1 MADGNQAQ
9 AVGANVVKK
18 PVKTSI
24 VEVFMKGAKKGFYI
38 GVEQILPAMI
48 LGYVI
53 IQFLKL
59 TGLIEILS
67 VVFGPIMGI
76 FGLPGEAI
84 VVLLS
89 AFFSKAAGAA
99 AAANLFGEGVLTA
112 AQCTIL
118 VMPCM
123 LMGTLIGHFARII
136 LVSDVN
142 PKHRGLMLLVP
153 LVDSVV
159 GMLVMKLILT
169 VMGLM

>member
-1 MADGNQAQ
+1 MAEVNQAQ
-9 AVGANVVKK
+9 AASATVAVK

-24 VEVFMKGAKKGFYI
+24 VEVFMKGAKKGFYL

-59 TGLIEILS
+59 TGLIDILS
-67 VVFGPIMGI
+67 VVFGPIMAI
-76 FGLPGEAI
+76 FGLPGESV

-99 AAANLFGEGVLTA
+99 AAANLYGEGVLTA

-118 VMPCM
+118 IIPCM
-123 LMGTLIGHFARII
+123 LMGTLIGHFARIV
-136 LVSDVN
+136 LVADVN
-142 PKHRGLMLLVP
+142 AKHRGLMLLVP
-153 LVDSVV
+153 IIDSVV
-159 GMLVMKLILT
+159 GMLVMRLILT

>member
-1 MADGNQAQ
+1 MAELNHTVNASESIQE
-9 AVGANVVKK
+9 
-18 PVKTSI
+18 KTAKVSI

-48 LGYVI
+48 VGYVI

-59 TGLIEILS
+59 TGLIDVLS
-67 VVFGPIMGI
+67 VVFGPVMTI
-76 FGLPGEAI
+76 FGLPGEAV

-99 AAANLFGEGVLTA
+99 ATANLFGEGVLTA

-118 VMPCM
+118 IIPCM

-136 LVSDVN
+136 LVSEVN
-142 PKHRGLMLLVP
+142 AKHRGLMLLIP
-153 LVDSVV
+153 IIDSVA
-159 GMLVMKLILT
+159 GMLVMRLILT
-169 VMGLM
+169 LMGLM